1 MGYRRSSNA
10 AFNIHLS
17 KVTRDRKPSQ
27 TNIEKAEANIDAW
40 LADLEAKKASGEQ
53 SDFVRACNKNL
64 AEYSKP
70 HGNVWWAWTIVKNR
84 AYRIWVE
91 LVRRGK

>member
-1 MGYRRSSNA
+1 MSGYKRPTNGE
-10 AFNIHLS
+10 FNIHLA
-17 KVTRDRKPSQ
+17 KRMADRKPSNMERSQ
-27 TNIEKAEANIDAW
+27 ANVDKW
-40 LADLEAKKASGEQ
+40 LAEEEARKQRGEQ
-53 SDFVRACNKNL
+53 SDFVKACNRNL

-70 HGNVWWAWTIVKNR
+70 HGNVWWAWTTVKNR